1 MTACVPAWVCGQ
13 PDSGRVGV
21 WAGLDAGSSLVPTWR
36 SKTQNDTTVPLHATI
51 GKKRQSSLR
60 MVYKTLETLILKNFK
75 SKNSQTFLSLIGDN
89 VLEDF
94 SSDTAQQNKHE
105 Y

>member
-1 MTACVPAWVCGQ
+1 
-13 PDSGRVGV
+13 
-21 WAGLDAGSSLVPTWR
+21 
-36 SKTQNDTTVPLHATI
+36 
-51 GKKRQSSLR
+51 